1 MKKNTLL
8 DRINGKAGHRGIQ
21 FFLYLAFFA
30 IHTVISASVYL
41 PSIEPNEFSAA
52 ALANMMLGGD
62 WSAAMGKSSY
72 FYGFLQAVLYIPS
85 MAFTKDP
92 FVQYRI
98 MVIINGAVMSLIPVI
113 VYSCSI
119 MLGVKKPWQSVIM
132 SVCAGG
138 WLSCMI
144 HSKFIWNETVAIFI
158 PFLAVYL
165 LLKAETAEKKS
176 TGRLYSALLGMTA
189 GLSYCAHQRLFAL
202 ILALSAALILS
213 RFVLKRKTAALG
225 CYFFSL
231 IVFFGAAFFGNYYIQ
246 QILWGVSDPASL
258 RNTAESFFASLPS
271 ALSNGGGKRFFI
283 SLLSQIYYYMC
294 ASWGLG
300 ALAFSIL
307 VIIIAQLIT
316 ARIKRKKNENEKK
329 SEEEPKPIFG
339 GVRTVFLFFTALL
352 TVFMLFIGVC
362 YRFGAE
368 NFSSSQSA
376 ILFGR
381 YLDSVIPLTIMLILT
396 FIYTEELQKT
406 QIYGGVIT
414 LGVTYTLFFIIG
426 RGSVLGAESASISPI
441 LCIYPVMFGEST
453 SSLVTSTGLI
463 AAVSCSLCIMALL
476 LVIVSCSARRKNAI
490 ISSVVLMFTLYSVV
504 FGSLYYL
511 PLSRGES
518 VSKNEEYVQ
527 LSSYIFNSSEAP
539 ALSAYR
545 CSRSCVMTV
554 QYLNQNVSMYTA
566 ETVSELK
573 EDTFVIMPSDAQI
586 SFEGVQGRPVF
597 ELLGETDNY
606 RIYAY
611 GERAKAYAQAQSGN
625 NEEEEQEISQSE
637 AADDPFPENGSE
649 ALTGTNAD
657 MIANDADGTGNFS
670 Q

>member
-1 MKKNTLL
+1 MKKTALL
-8 DRINGKAGHRGIQ
+8 DRINGKVGHRGTK
-21 FFLYLAFFA
+21 FFLYLVFFA
-30 IHTVISASVYL
+30 LHTVISASVYL

-72 FYGFLQAVLYIPS
+72 FYGFLQAVLYIPAI
-85 MAFTKDP
+85 AFTKDP

-113 VYSCSI
+113 VYSCSL

-132 SVCAGG
+132 SISAGG

-144 HSKFIWNETVAIFI
+144 HSKFIWNETIAIFI
-158 PFLAVYL
+158 PFLAGYI

-176 TGRLYSALLGMTA
+176 SARLYSTLLGMTA

-202 ILALSAALILS
+202 ITALSVTLILS
-213 RFVLKRKTAALG
+213 RFVLKRKNAFLG

-231 IVFFGAAFFGNYYIQ
+231 FIFFGLAFFGNYYVQ
-246 QILWGVSDPASL
+246 QILWGVDDPANL
-258 RNTAESFFASLPS
+258 RNTAESFFASLPA
-271 ALSNGGGKRFFI
+271 ALSEGGVKRFFI

-307 VIIIAQLIT
+307 TIVIARLIVT
-316 ARIKRKKNENEKK
+316 RVKRKKH
-329 SEEEPKPIFG
+329 EEEPKPVFG

-368 NFSSSQSA
+368 NFSASQST

-381 YLDSVIPLTIMLILT
+381 YLDSVIPFTVMLVLTY
-396 FIYTEELQKT
+396 IYTENPLKT
-406 QIYGGVIT
+406 EIYGGVIT
-414 LGVTYTLFFIIG
+414 LSVTYTLFFIIG
-426 RGSVLGAESASISPI
+426 RSSVLNAESASISPI

-463 AAVSCSLCIMALL
+463 AAVSCSLCIMAVL
-476 LVIVSCSARRKNAI
+476 LVIVSCSARMKNAI
-490 ISSVVLMFTLYSVV
+490 ISSVILLFTIYSLA

-511 PLSRGES
+511 PLSRSES
-518 VSKNEEYVQ
+518 VSKSSEYVQ
-527 LSSYIFNSSEAP
+527 LSAYVFNSSEAP

-545 CSRSCVMTV
+545 CGRSCVMAV

-566 ETVSELK
+566 ESVSELK

-625 NEEEEQEISQSE
+625 NEEEEASQSE
-637 AADDPFPENGSE
+637 TTDNDPSENTLGI
-649 ALTGTNAD
+649 TNN
-657 MIANDADGTGNFS
+657 IGANASDSSPSNTTS
-670 Q
+670 SS

>member
-1 MKKNTLL
+1 MEKTALL
-8 DRINGKAGHRGIQ
+8 DRINGKVGHRGIK
-21 FFLYLAFFA
+21 FFLYLVFFA
-30 IHTVISASVYL
+30 LHTVISASVYL

-72 FYGFLQAVLYIPS
+72 FYGFLQAVLYIPA

-113 VYSCSI
+113 VYSCSL
-119 MLGVKKPWQSVIM
+119 MLGIKKPWQSVITA
-132 SVCAGG
+132 VCTGG

-144 HSKFIWNETVAIFI
+144 HSKFIWNETVAVFI
-158 PFLAVYL
+158 PFLAAYL
-165 LLKAETAEKKS
+165 LLKADSAEKKS
-176 TGRLYSALLGMTA
+176 TKRLFSSLLGMTA

-202 ILALSAALILS
+202 IAALSVTVVLS
-213 RFVLKRKTAALG
+213 RVVLKRKTAALG

-231 IVFFGAAFFGNYYIQ
+231 FIFFALAFFGNYYIQ
-246 QILWGVSDPASL
+246 QILWGVNDPASL

-271 ALSNGGGKRFFI
+271 ALSNGGVKRFFI
-283 SLLSQIYYYMC
+283 SLLSQLYYYMC

-300 ALAFSIL
+300 ALALSIL
-307 VIIIAQLIT
+307 VIVTAHLIT
-316 ARIKRKKNENEKK
+316 SKIKRKKHEA
-329 SEEEPKPIFG
+329 EPKPVFG
-339 GVRTVFLFFTALL
+339 GARTVFLFFAALL

-368 NFSSSQSA
+368 NFSTSQSTM
-376 ILFGR
+376 LFGR
-381 YLDSVIPLTIMLILT
+381 YLDGVIPFTVMLILT
-396 FIYTEELQKT
+396 FIYTDNLLKT
-406 QIYGGVIT
+406 EIFGGVIT
-414 LGVTYTLFFIIG
+414 MGVTYTLFFIVG
-426 RGSVLGAESASISPI
+426 RNSVLNAESASISPI

-463 AAVSCSLCIMALL
+463 AAVSCSLCIMAVL
-476 LVIVSCSARRKNAI
+476 LVIVSCSGKLKNAI
-490 ISSVVLMFTLYSVV
+490 ISSVILLFTIYSLV

-518 VSKNEEYVQ
+518 ADKSKEYIQ
-527 LSSYIFNSSEAP
+527 LSTYIFNSGEAP

-545 CSRSCVMTV
+545 CGRSCVMTV

-566 ETVSELK
+566 ESVSELK

-586 SFEGVQGRPVF
+586 SFEGQQGRPVF

-606 RIYAY
+606 KIYAY
-611 GERAKAYAQAQSGN
+611 GERARAYAQAQSGN
-625 NEEEEQEISQSE
+625 NQEEEPSE
-637 AADDPFPENGSE
+637 SETAGSTAPENTSSTAADITDSSTDNT
-649 ALTGTNAD
+649 ANTNR
-657 MIANDADGTGNFS
+657 
-670 Q
+670 